1 MDLKAFEHDLASD
14 AEHPCA
20 DARNLFTTFV
30 PDARAEAEHRVDS
43 TQRESMIER
52 HLGFLL
58 AVMAIFMII
67 YFGGIVFILRLPAQ
81 R

>member
-1 MDLKAFEHDLASD
+1 
-14 AEHPCA
+14 
-20 DARNLFTTFV
+20 
-30 PDARAEAEHRVDS
+30 
-43 TQRESMIER
+43 MIER